1 MGLQEH
7 VKRPTHIH
15 GHTLDLLITRQSDVI
30 IAKEP
35 EIERYFSDHAVVLCD
50 LRKLCLPLKSRT
62 LSSGNSKQ
70 LTSNSFHLEDIRNSS
85 LGRDPPNTL
94 DELVEC
100 YNNTLRSVLD
110 KHAPIRARHL
120 KSQSRPPWFNDEIV
134 KARRERR
141 SAERKWRA
149 SRLNSDLAVFKAKR
163 NLALHVM
170 NESRRAY
177 YKQYIDENSSDQGR
191 LFRASKR
198 LSNFHVDR
206 ALLPDTDARRLANE
220 MGEYFVHKIAA
231 IRSELDA
238 DTSGATSLATSAST
252 CKDWKNALVHP
263 LPKKAGLKPINYN
276 KNFRPTSEADAVIAI
291 ENWMRDDKLMLNDNK
306 TEFLIIGTERQLSK
320 VSVDKIK
327 IGQAEVSP
335 ISSVRNLGTWFDSHL
350 DMSTHVT
357 KACACA
363 FYYLYNIQ
371 HIRKYL
377 SRESTEKPVH
387 AFITCRLDYCNGLL
401 YGAPECQIK
410 KLQRVMNANAR

>member
-1 MGLQEH
+1 MGLQQH

-15 GHTLDLLITRQSDVI
+15 GHTLDLLITCQSDVI

-70 LTSNSFHLEDIRNSS
+70 LTSNSFQLEDIRNSS

-110 KHAPIRARHL
+110 KHAPVLARRL

-149 SRLNSDLAVFKAKR
+149 RRLNSDLAVFKAKR
-163 NLALHVM
+163 NFALHVM

-191 LFRASKR
+191 LFWVSKR
-198 LSNFHVDR
+198 LFNFHVDR
-206 ALLPDTDARRLANE
+206 ALPPHTDARRLANE
-220 MGEYFVHKIAA
+220 MGEYFVHEITA
-231 IRSELDA
+231 IRSALDA
-238 DTSGATSLATSAST
+238 DASGATSLATSAST
-252 CKDWKNALVHP
+252 CSEFSEFSP
-263 LPKKAGLKPINYN
+263 LP
-276 KNFRPTSEADAVIAI
+276 E
-291 ENWMRDDKLMLNDNK
+291 E
-306 TEFLIIGTERQLSK
+306 
-320 VSVDKIK
+320 
-327 IGQAEVSP
+327 
-335 ISSVRNLGTWFDSHL
+335 SVRRIAASCAKSCARDPLPSSILTFCLDELLSVILLLGKL
-350 DMSTHVT
+350 STR
-357 KACACA
+357 
-363 FYYLYNIQ
+363 L
-371 HIRKYL
+371 L
-377 SRESTEKPVH
+377 SLAS
-387 AFITCRLDYCNGLL
+387 
-401 YGAPECQIK
+401 
-410 KLQRVMNANAR
+410 LQRTGRML